1 MEDEAVGKILKFVQ
15 LELAEET
22 KKLTP
27 GMFTTDETAL
37 SKLLAGES
45 KLANSIQVLARR
57 IPEYGGSPGTLF
69 NMSQITR
76 ARAMTDK
83 LVLLTAEV
91 RNMRTIY
98 QEALQTGAI
107 AVTPETTKKAK
118 DWMRG
123 QR

>member
-1 MEDEAVGKILKFVQ
+1 MTFGEADK
-15 LELAEET
+15 
-22 KKLTP
+22 
-27 GMFTTDETAL
+27 L
-37 SKLLAGES
+37 SKLLAVES

-69 NMSQITR
+69 NMNQITK